1 MLFTNINPILLADA
15 VLLAPDWL
23 YLCLAIP
30 LVLLAVYVLGK
41 LAKKFVVRQKIFK
54 LLMERK
60 TREVNM
66 KNEEL
71 EKNNIIKTRLISII
85 SHDLVSP
92 LKFIHLT
99 SKQLLENRDE
109 LSDELLNEMLQ
120 EIAHSSKEL
129 ELLSTNILNWIKYQ
143 NENRRMKKEEFD
155 LHQMVN
161 QIFGIFQGLAR
172 QKKVQFV
179 NQINEGLVLYQFMEP
194 IRIVL
199 YNIILNALNFTEKG
213 NITISGGHTSKGI
226 LVKIRDE
233 GIGMTQDQINNIMSE
248 HFIVSSANVNNRK
261 GNGLGYLII
270 KDLLKLVDAKFVIKS
285 QKNKG
290 TMVSIFLPVE

>member
-1 MLFTNINPILLADA
+1 MLHTNVPPMLLAEN

-23 YLCLAIP
+23 YLCI
-30 LVLLAVYVLGK
+30 VLLLALYILGK
-41 LAKKFVVRQKIFK
+41 LGKKVVVRQKIFK

-85 SHDLVSP
+85 SHDLISP
-92 LKFIHLT
+92 LRFIHLT
-99 SKQLLENRDE
+99 SKQLLENRGE
-109 LSDELLNEMLQ
+109 MSEELLNEMLQ

-155 LHQMVN
+155 LHQMVS

-172 QKKVQFV
+172 QKKIQFV
-179 NQINEGLVLYQFMEP
+179 NQIHDGLVLYQFMEP

-233 GIGMTQDQINNIMSE
+233 GIGMTQEQISNIMSE

>member
-1 MLFTNINPILLADA
+1 MLITLTPVLLTET
-15 VLLAPDWL
+15 VLLAPDWVYLLIAIPITLLGL
-23 YLCLAIP
+23 YLLLL
-30 LVLLAVYVLGK
+30 LV
-41 LAKKFVVRQKIFK
+41 KKIIVRQKIFK

-60 TREVNM
+60 TWEVNM

-99 SKQLLENRDE
+99 SKHLLEKRGEMSNE
-109 LSDELLNEMLQ
+109 LMSEMLQ
-120 EIAHSSKEL
+120 EISHSSKEL

-143 NENRRMKKEEFD
+143 NENRRMTKEEFD

-172 QKKVQFV
+172 QKGVQFV
-179 NQINEGLVLYQFMEP
+179 NHINEGLILYQFMEP

-248 HFIVSSANVNNRK
+248 HIIVSSANVNNRK